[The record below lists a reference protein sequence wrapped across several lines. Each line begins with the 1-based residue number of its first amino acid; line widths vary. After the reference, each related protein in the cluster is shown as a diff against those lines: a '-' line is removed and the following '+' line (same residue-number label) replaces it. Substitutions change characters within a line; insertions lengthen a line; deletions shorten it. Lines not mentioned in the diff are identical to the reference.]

1 MKQAFLKFTGKKLV
15 TAAFLSA
22 SLVFMSFAGN
32 ATTVTKSHIE
42 IISGG
47 ENTNVQFYGST
58 NDALLFKV
66 HVKNTN
72 ADAFTLTIKNSAGDV
87 LFSKSFNDADF
98 QKQFKLLKGDQS
110 NERYTFVITSSN
122 KNLED
127 TYVVS
132 SVNRTVEDVAVN
144 KL

>member
-1 MKQAFLKFTGKKLV
+1 MKQAFLNFTGKKLV

-22 SLVFMSFAGN
+22 TLVFASFAGN

-42 IISGG
+42 IISG
-47 ENTNVQFYGST
+47 ENTTVQFNGST

-66 HVKNTN
+66 HVKNVN
-72 ADAFTLTIKNSAGDV
+72 ADAFTVTIKNSAGDV
-87 LFSKSFNDADF
+87 LFAKSFNDADF

-132 SVNRTVEDVAVN
+132 SVARTIEDVAVN